1 MHTRLTISKAL
12 SSNQNR
18 QVLNDLQKNIT
29 TAMNKISG
37 QLEGLEIT
45 VQSLGSTE
53 SSIPQGQAL
62 ESLQEREIALGQ
74 CLKVCTSAVEAAPP
88 GMKAAIETMESFE
101 EAKQLVVLTKG
112 GHGLIG
118 AMVARGS
125 SRQMFMDAVKE
136 GEEISSNKLRAL
148 V

>member
-1 MHTRLTISKAL
+1 
-12 SSNQNR
+12 
-18 QVLNDLQKNIT
+18 
-29 TAMNKISG
+29 MNKISG

-45 VQSLGSTE
+45 VQSLGNTE
-53 SSIPQGQAL
+53 SSIPEGQAL
-62 ESLQEREIALGQ
+62 ESLREQEMALGQ

-101 EAKQLVVLTKG
+101 EAKQLVILTKG
-112 GHGLIG
+112 GHGLVG

-136 GEEISSNKLRAL
+136 GEESKIVNDFFK
-148 V
+148 